1 MIFMRPGDAACPG
14 RAAGAGGLLAAPAAG
29 PGISPGI
36 SPGIMTA
43 LAAELR
49 LRGSLRPRPGAGA
62 GRIGGGEQRPE
73 PATVADALSFLPL
86 SGICTGEC
94 PARQIHSE
102 AGNLPN
108 SGYPTAREPLT
119 VINGNRPRS
128 YAAAMGG
135 G

>member
-86 SGICTGEC
+86 SGICTGEQLRV
-94 PARQIHSE
+94 PRPTNSLRGWQPSKFWQ
-102 AGNLPN
+102 PN
-108 SGYPTAREPLT
+108 VERASDGYQR
-119 VINGNRPRS
+119 
-128 YAAAMGG
+128 
-135 G
+135 